1 MNTALNVKANFF
13 IIMFSINCDFST
25 RQTKIYDF
33 VEVLLI
39 SVLSRIIIL

>member
-13 IIMFSINCDFST
+13 IIMFSINCGFSA
-25 RQTKIYDF
+25 RQTKIYGF

-39 SVLSRIIIL
+39 LVLSRITIL